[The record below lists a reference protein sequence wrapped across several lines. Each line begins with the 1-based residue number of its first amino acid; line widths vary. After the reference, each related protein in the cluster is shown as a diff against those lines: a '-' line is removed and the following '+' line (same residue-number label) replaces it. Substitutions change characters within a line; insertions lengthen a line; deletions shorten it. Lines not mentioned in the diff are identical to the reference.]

1 MSELNLFQK
10 IVEVRKSIE
19 VFTKDSKSYGYSY
32 VSGSQVLGAIKKK
45 MDELNLV
52 LYPEMEEVVDTT
64 YDYTVWDKISK
75 SNKEKTDFV
84 IKGNMNYIWINAD
97 KPDETLRVP
106 WKIYGQQDDISKAFG
121 SSLTYSERYFLLKF
135 FGAPTD
141 EDDPDAKKSG
151 DRGRGQQS
159 VGNAAPAT
167 EKQLNYINKLLKE
180 KVTDRLNEQQL
191 YALIKQRIKTNQEME
206 NWTADQASNAI
217 KILSQ
222 AS

>member
-1 MSELNLFQK
+1 MNELNLFQK

-52 LYPEMEEVVDTT
+52 LYPEMGEVIDTT
-64 YDYTVWDKISK
+64 YDYTVWDKNSK

-97 KPDETLRVP
+97 KPEETLKIP
-106 WKIYGQQDDISKAFG
+106 WKIYGQQDDISKAYG

-141 EDDPDAKKSG
+141 EDDPDAKQSNN
-151 DRGRGQQS
+151 RGKGQQS
-159 VGNAAPAT
+159 RGNPGLAT
-167 EKQLNYINKLLKE
+167 ERQLSYVSKLLKE

-191 YALIKQRIKTNQEME
+191 YALIKQRINTNADME
-206 NWTADQASNAI
+206 NWTAQQASEAI

-222 AS
+222 AG